1 MLQRNRVL
9 RPENLRPTYMAERN
23 ERRLRRAARGTS
35 MARHAAQNPLVIP
48 PRLCTEPET
57 CMHAPTRC
65 IDHVAN
71 ERILS
76 PIISQSSLPHDG
88 PAARKSALHCTHAP
102 GARCPPRAEQHWLEL
117 ASLPTPLHPDQ
128 GRLRPPNLPSP
139 SDTPFENLNESPC
152 LVSSAGPWTER
163 ALALPDRRTA
173 PG

>member
-1 MLQRNRVL
+1 
-9 RPENLRPTYMAERN
+9 MAERN

-102 GARCPPRAEQHWLEL
+102 GAPCPPRAEQHWLEL
-117 ASLPTPLHPDQ
+117 APLLTPLHPDE
-128 GRLRPPNLPSP
+128 GRHLRPIFNTPLAH
-139 SDTPFENLNESPC
+139 TPFENLNELPS